1 MMKLVFG
8 ILISLLLPLAVC
20 VYYSGKELKEA
31 SGFSNKIKTV
41 FNRTKKEYIVL
52 AISVVACIATYAIS
66 QYIYHQADIFW
77 TYRWQIAIGVLVPIA
92 VIDFKEQIIPNKL
105 LLIGLAFTFATVGAQ
120 IACSPDYFISILGN
134 AFIGLVAGGG
144 IFFFA
149 SLFVKNGIGAG
160 DIKMFLL
167 LGFLV
172 AFRGIFNVLLYSM
185 VISAVYAIVL
195 LIIKKKTTTDELPLA
210 PFTLIGIVISILFGV

>member
-1 MMKLVFG
+1 MMELIFG

-20 VYYSGKELKEA
+20 VYYAGKELKEA
-31 SGFSNKIKTV
+31 GGLKNKLKTV
-41 FNRTKKEYIVL
+41 FCRTKKEYIVL
-52 AISVVACIATYAIS
+52 ASAIVACLATFLIS
-66 QYIYHQADIFW
+66 QFLYHHEDIFW
-77 TYRWQIAIGVLVPIA
+77 TYRWQIAIGILVPIA

-105 LLIGLAFTFATVGAQ
+105 LLIGMAFTVATIGVQ
-120 IACSPDYFISILGN
+120 IALNPDYVISVLGN

-167 LGFLV
+167 LGFLL

-185 VISAVYAIVL
+185 VISAIYAIVL
-195 LIIKKKTTTDELPLA
+195 LISKKKTTKDELPLA
-210 PFTLIGIVISILFGV
+210 PFTLVGVVISVLFGV

>member
-1 MMKLVFG
+1 MMKLLFG
-8 ILISLLLPLAVC
+8 ILISLFLPLAVC
-20 VYYSGKELKEA
+20 MYYSSEELKKA
-31 SGFSNKIKTV
+31 KGFNNRIKAV

-52 AISVVACIATYAIS
+52 AVSIAAGLTTYVIS
-66 QYIYHQADIFW
+66 QYVYHQVDVFW
-77 TYRWQIAIGVLVPIA
+77 TYRWQIAIGLLVPIT
-92 VIDFKEQIIPNKL
+92 VIDFKEHIIPNKL
-105 LLIGLAFTFATVGAQ
+105 LLVGMAFTFVTVGVQ
-120 IACSPDYFISILGN
+120 IAYNPDYFLSILGN
-134 AFIGLVAGGG
+134 AFVGFIAGGG

-185 VISAVYAIVL
+185 VTSAVYAIIL
-195 LIIKKKTTTDELPLA
+195 LISKKKTRKDELPLA
-210 PFTLIGIVISILFGV
+210 PFTLFGIVISILFGV